1 MDKIAQ
7 LESALE
13 TLKAEYHAKSQS
25 LTTSEVNAYGAK
37 IKELMLKVQ
46 AAYVEGC
53 KPLNGVMPIGSRIA
67 PRIDGKMVR
76 MWCIGT
82 GPLHEVKSESRATA
96 VAMWNVMVD
105 SQ

>member
-25 LTTSEVNAYGAK
+25 LTVSEAAAYSAK
-37 IKELMLKVQ
+37 IKELMTKVQ

-53 KPLNGVMPIGSRIA
+53 KPLSDVMPIGRRIA
-67 PRIDGKMVR
+67 RKVDGKLVQL
-76 MWCIGT
+76 WSIGIDE
-82 GPLHEVKSESRATA
+82 LHEVKSESRATA